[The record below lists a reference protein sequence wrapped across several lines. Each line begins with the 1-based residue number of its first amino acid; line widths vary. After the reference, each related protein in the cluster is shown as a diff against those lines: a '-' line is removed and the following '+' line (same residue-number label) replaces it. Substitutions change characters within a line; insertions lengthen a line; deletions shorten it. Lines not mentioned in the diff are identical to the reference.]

1 MPWCP
6 ECKNEYVEGV
16 ETCKDCGCMLVES
29 LALAN
34 RRPLIFGTLEEIQPI
49 FDFLLANGFSTA
61 ALEPAEEDSIYELFV
76 HEKEKEKAD
85 RAVRVYQQQLWKQ
98 KQSADQEEAALHDQE
113 LEKEV
118 LQTGEKANLSRTA
131 SAAVYQK
138 SSEKAEDFKSSA
150 YVLLVVGIL
159 GLAALIGILAG
170 VLPIRLVGM
179 NRYLIGGVM
188 GAMFVL
194 FIVMGALS
202 LRSSKILLGK
212 AAQEDELTKEIRNW
226 CGRNLTAEVIDQK
239 LFEEGDEL
247 LEEEKYFRRVL
258 LMKESISHQ
267 FMNLDESYLEQLIDE
282 YYQEIFETA
291 DEF

>member
-6 ECKNEYVEGV
+6 ECKNEYVKGV
-16 ETCKDCGCMLVES
+16 ETCKDCGCKLVES

-34 RRPLIFGTLEEIQPI
+34 RRPVIFGTLEEIQPI
-49 FDFLLANGFSTA
+49 FDFLQANGFSTA
-61 ALEPAEEDSIYELFV
+61 ALEPAEETSIYELFV
-76 HEKEKEKAD
+76 SEKEKEKAD

-98 KQSADQEEAALHDQE
+98 KQAADQEEALQE
-113 LEKEV
+113 LEEEA
-118 LQTGEKANLSRTA
+118 LQAEGKAALSRA
-131 SAAVYQK
+131 AGAAVYQK

-159 GLAALIGILAG
+159 GLAALIGMLAG

-282 YYQEIFETA
+282 YYQEIFDSAE
-291 DEF
+291 EG

>member
-6 ECKNEYVEGV
+6 ECKNEYVKGV
-16 ETCKDCGCMLVES
+16 ETCKDCGCKLVES

-34 RRPLIFGTLEEIQPI
+34 RRPVIFGTLEEIQPI
-49 FDFLLANGFSTA
+49 FDFLQANGFSTA
-61 ALEPAEEDSIYELFV
+61 ALEPAEEASIYELFV
-76 HEKEKEKAD
+76 SEKEKEKAD

-98 KQSADQEEAALHDQE
+98 KQAADQEEALQE
-113 LEKEV
+113 LEEEA
-118 LQTGEKANLSRTA
+118 LQAEGKAALSRA
-131 SAAVYQK
+131 AGAAVYQK

-159 GLAALIGILAG
+159 GLAALIGMLAG

-282 YYQEIFETA
+282 YYQEIFDSAE
-291 DEF
+291 EG